1 MKLEKLTK
9 DVVCSH
15 PPICASG
22 SKSFNGFPLPGDTLL
37 SFAVEGTET
46 SQEEWFPVLSLVFT
60 NQVLGGYFLF
70 FIHCPTCVVSPAFSV
85 PGPSSL

>member
-9 DVVCSH
+9 NVVCYH

-37 SFAVEGTET
+37 SFAVEGMET

-60 NQVLGGYFLF
+60 NQVLGGHSF
-70 FIHCPTCVVSPAFSV
+70 F
-85 PGPSSL
+85 SSYTAPLV